1 MVSIATGVG
10 GAWCIRPC
18 SSTVER
24 RTEDARVGGS
34 TPSWGTGA
42 FVPLV
47 KLIGCDLIQAGSIP
61 VRHPRFYSRSSSED
75 TF

>member
-1 MVSIATGVG
+1 
-10 GAWCIRPC
+10 
-18 SSTVER
+18 
-24 RTEDARVGGS
+24 
-34 TPSWGTGA
+34 
-42 FVPLV
+42 V